1 MTIQAALQMSE
12 ETFHKVQLAANEL
25 GETPSDVM
33 LAAIESYLAER
44 DDVRRAE
51 DALRRIR
58 SGELKTV
65 TLEEV
70 KRDLGLED

>member
-1 MTIQAALQMSE
+1 MTIQTALQMSE
-12 ETFHKVQLAANEL
+12 ETFHKIQLAATEL

-33 LAAIESYLAER
+33 LAAIENYLEER

-51 DALRRIR
+51 DALRKIR
-58 SGELKTV
+58 SGEMRTV

-70 KRDLGLED
+70 KRDLGMED

>member
-1 MTIQAALQMSE
+1 MTIQTALQMSE
-12 ETFHKVQLAANEL
+12 ETFQKVQLVATEL

-33 LAAIESYLAER
+33 LAAIEDYLEER
-44 DDVRRAE
+44 EDIRRAE
-51 DALRRIR
+51 EALRKIR

-65 TLEEV
+65 TLAEA

>member
-12 ETFHKVQLAANEL
+12 ETFQRVQLAATEL

-33 LAAIESYLAER
+33 LAAIESYLEER

-51 DALRRIR
+51 DALRKIR
-58 SGELKTV
+58 SGELKTM

>member
-12 ETFHKVQLAANEL
+12 ETFQRVQLAATEL

-33 LAAIESYLAER
+33 LAAIESYLEER

-51 DALRRIR
+51 DALRKIR